1 MKTQVGIWI
10 DHREAN
16 IVFLSQDGEET
27 KQIKSNVEKQLRRSG
42 DSPSNERFGMQTVPS
57 SDQREKGH
65 MGQLANYYE
74 EIASAVRGADS
85 VFIFGPGEAKGELRK
100 HFHKQNLCE
109 RIVGFETT
117 DKMTK
122 RQVAQKV
129 RNFYI
134 AAPAIP
140 LTNGQQLKLMNPYC
154 FFAHIAFAV
163 DASALATPQATANL
177 HIEINDAALTFGGN
191 EKHRQVSTLTDLQKV
206 ELAGE
211 IARTAASDYLKSES
225 EFSNFPVHRFV
236 DFNLTENPTY
246 ISIRI
251 PPTKVLPNDSK
262 VWRLAESES
271 DKLRGEPLLQRPRGV
286 VHAFPQIRDSQR

>member
-1 MKTQVGIWI
+1 MKTQVGMWI

-27 KQIKSNVEKQLRRSG
+27 KQIKSTVEKQLRRSG
-42 DSPSNERFGMQTVPS
+42 DSPLNQHFEKGMTPA
-57 SDQREKGH
+57 SDRREKGY
-65 MGQLANYYE
+65 MGHLANYYE
-74 EIASAVRGADS
+74 EIVSVVRGAEA

-100 HFHKQNLCE
+100 HFHKHNLCE

-122 RQVAQKV
+122 REIARKV

-134 AAPAIP
+134 AATAIP
-140 LTNGQQLKLMNPYC
+140 LTNGDQLKFTNPYC
-154 FFAHIAFAV
+154 FFAHIAFAI
-163 DASALATPQATANL
+163 DGRALATPQATANL
-177 HIEINDAALTFGGN
+177 LIEINDTALRSGGN
-191 EKHRQVSTLTDLQKV
+191 EKHREVSTLMELQKV

-225 EFSNFPVHRFV
+225 EFSNFPVQRFV
-236 DFNLTENPTY
+236 DFNLTETPTY
-246 ISIRI
+246 ISIRP

-271 DKLRGEPLLQRPRGV
+271 DRLRGKPLLQRTREV
-286 VHAFPQIRDSQR
+286 AHAFQQTSDLQT